1 MCGFFSIISRA
12 EISETRFQNSLNS
25 IKHRGPDQTNIKKYD
40 VNNAKIFFGHQRLK
54 ILDISLGNQPMET
67 EDKKYSIIFNGEI
80 YNHQQVRNE
89 LIELGI
95 KFKTVNSDTETILLG
110 YSTWGENILKKL
122 NGMFSFIILDKI
134 QNIIFGARDRV
145 GEKPLFYYLDSSK
158 ILFASEILPIKIYVN
173 HLEISTENVAKYNAL
188 GFIPKNLTAYKK
200 VFQIDAGEYFIYK
213 IHKNDLT
220 KKKYWS
226 YNIQSNYSLKA
237 YEAEDKLRYLIE
249 SSVKQRL
256 VSSDTE
262 VGIFLSGGLDSS
274 IITKYATKYSENI
287 KSFSINFKQSEI
299 SEKKYFNHIGN
310 LFKTKQIEFFFDQEN
325 SNNLLNEISKKNYDL
340 YSDSSILS
348 YFYLTKKASEHVK
361 VVLGGDGADELFGG
375 YETFNVIKI
384 ISMLKKLKLIKT
396 LDFFKIIN
404 HILPERHINMSM
416 KFKLS
421 RLLKYNSENFSIS
434 NARWISPLNLKEIN
448 TIHSQNFSYDNLYE
462 EVINEWNA
470 SKTTN
475 NIDKT
480 LEFYFNFFLKNQMLV
495 KIDRLAMLNGLEVRS
510 PFLDYEIIDF
520 VSTLPYNFKVSFFKN
535 KIILKNL
542 FSNTFD
548 KNFLYRKKVGLTSP
562 LSFLMSNNLLDL
574 SLKSKYL
581 SNIKDFYSK
590 LLNDHKN
597 YVSDNRLQIWNIK
610 LLDFFYLNNE

>member
-434 NARWISPLNLKEIN
+434 NARWLSPLNLKEIN

-597 YVSDNRLQIWNIK
+597 YVYDNRLQIWNIK

>member
-1 MCGFFSIISRA
+1 MCGFFSIISKA
-12 EISETRFQNSLNS
+12 EISEARFQNSLNS

-40 VNNAKIFFGHQRLK
+40 VNNAKIFFGHHRLK
-54 ILDISLGNQPMET
+54 ILDISLGDQPMET
-67 EDKKYSIIFNGEI
+67 EDKRYSIIFNGEI

-95 KFKTVNSDTETILLG
+95 KFKTINSDTETILLG

-122 NGMFSFIILDKI
+122 NGMFSFIILDKV

-145 GEKPLFYYLDSSK
+145 GEKPLFYYVDSSK
-158 ILFASEILPIKIYVN
+158 ILFASEILPIKIYVDQ
-173 HLEISTENVAKYNAL
+173 LEVSTENIAKYNAL

-200 VFQIDAGEYFIYK
+200 VYQIDAGEYFMYK
-213 IHKNDLT
+213 IHKNDLI

-226 YNIQSNYSLKA
+226 YNIQSNYSLKP

-274 IITKYATKYSENI
+274 IIAKYATKYSENI
-287 KSFSINFKQSEI
+287 KSFSINFKQNEI
-299 SEKKYFNHIGN
+299 SEKKYYNHVSN
-310 LFKTKQIEFFFDQEN
+310 LFKTKQIEFFFDQGN

-375 YETFNVIKI
+375 YETFNLIKI
-384 ISMLKKLKLIKT
+384 ISILKKLKLIKT

-421 RLLKYNSENFSIS
+421 RLLKYNSENFSVS
-434 NARWISPLNLKEIN
+434 NARWLSPLNLKEIN

-462 EVINEWNA
+462 EVISEWNA
-470 SKTTN
+470 SKTKN
-475 NIDKT
+475 NVDKT

-520 VSTLPYNFKVSFFKN
+520 VSTLPYNLKVSFFKN

-574 SLKSKYL
+574 SLKSKYF
-581 SNIKDFYSK
+581 SNIKNFYSK